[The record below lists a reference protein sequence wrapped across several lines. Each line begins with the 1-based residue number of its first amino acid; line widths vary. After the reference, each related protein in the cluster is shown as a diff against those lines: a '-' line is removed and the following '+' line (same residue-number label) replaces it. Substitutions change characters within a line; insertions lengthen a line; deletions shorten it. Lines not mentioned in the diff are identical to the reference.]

1 MHGGDD
7 GELPKHAE
15 QDKDEVSRYI
25 FDCTFAEIQENHKKT
40 HAYLNTNQDH
50 NCLIPLVQDVFD
62 LINSDEVHKML
73 LMLELKTPNN
83 QEVRKSYRVLET
95 VELLHDAIQKSQV
108 AKYCI
113 AHSFDHEALRNIEKV
128 NETFMS
134 TCSRPEIKVET
145 VYL

>member
-1 MHGGDD
+1 M
-7 GELPKHAE
+7 EP
-15 QDKDEVSRYI
+15 QYI
-25 FDCTFAEIQENHKKT
+25 FDCTFAEIQENHRKT
-40 HAYLNTNQDH
+40 HYFLETPQDK

-62 LINSDEVHKML
+62 LVKSNEQHKML
-73 LMLELKTPNN
+73 MMLEIKTPIDL
-83 QEVRKSYRVLET
+83 EVRERYSVPKAVQ
-95 VELLHDAIQKSQV
+95 LLHDAIQATEV

-128 NETFMS
+128 NDTFMS